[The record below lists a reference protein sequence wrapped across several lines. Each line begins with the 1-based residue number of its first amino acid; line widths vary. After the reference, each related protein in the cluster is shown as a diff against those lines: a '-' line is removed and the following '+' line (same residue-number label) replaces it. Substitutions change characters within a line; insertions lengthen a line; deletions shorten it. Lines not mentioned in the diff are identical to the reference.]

1 MKVKI
6 LQKGGNRSHH
16 ETIAEAV
23 EFFGKELMSTRMTN
37 TLTIRVAMRVT
48 GRAKKTTQGHVH
60 MLANGSTAQKVFN
73 INIDR
78 DLTLPEQLQVLAHEM
93 IHVQQIATG
102 RFQQRVWKS
111 DRKLHVRWEGKDI
124 GEGFKIPYRQQPW
137 EVEAFANQKKL
148 TSKFF
153 DVLELRYL
161 NSLVQS
167 KAA

>member
-6 LQKGGNRSHH
+6 LQKGGSKQHS
-16 ETIAEAV
+16 TIEDAV
-23 EFFGKELMSTRMTN
+23 RFFAKELMSTRMTN

-48 GRAKKTTQGHVH
+48 GRSKKTTRGHVH
-60 MLANGSTAQKVFN
+60 MLANGSVAQKVYN

-78 DLTLPEQLQVLAHEM
+78 DMHLASQLQVLAHEM

-124 GEGFKIPYRQQPW
+124 GEGFKIKYREQPW
-137 EVEAFANQKKL
+137 EVEAFDNQL
-148 TSKFF
+148 ALSGKFC
-153 DVLELRYL
+153 DVLESRWLK
-161 NSLVQS
+161 S
-167 KAA
+167 A